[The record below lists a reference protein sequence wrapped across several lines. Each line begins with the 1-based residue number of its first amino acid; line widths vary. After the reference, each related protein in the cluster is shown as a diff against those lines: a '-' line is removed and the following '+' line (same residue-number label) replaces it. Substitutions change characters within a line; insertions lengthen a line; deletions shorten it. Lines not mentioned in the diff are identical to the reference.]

1 MNLEQFMWSLLPIKT
16 RQQPTNAGLRTN
28 FPTQKI
34 GQQKALLN
42 SNRVNQPLSQPNPL
56 SLSMKKDTFIVRL
69 EKGSKYWDMN
79 ISYEVPTEKLSA
91 IVNYLEPYRKPK
103 KAPTNLDTV

>member
-1 MNLEQFMWSLLPIKT
+1 
-16 RQQPTNAGLRTN
+16 
-28 FPTQKI
+28 
-34 GQQKALLN
+34 
-42 SNRVNQPLSQPNPL
+42 
-56 SLSMKKDTFIVRL
+56 MKKDTFIVRL